1 MRMSLCTTAF
11 VIVCAAAGP
20 LLAQMPAPP
29 TPGPEH
35 AVFKAEEG
43 TWDASIEVTAP
54 GAPSM
59 PPAKGTQIDVVGCG
73 GLCLTTE
80 VKAELMPGMPFEGRG
95 LTTYDPAK
103 KKYVGSWSDSMAPG
117 MSLSEGTYDAAS
129 HTSTS
134 WMESPDMTGNITKT
148 KSTVEQVDADHK
160 VMTMFMVGPDGKET
174 PTMKISYTRKK

>member
-1 MRMSLCTTAF
+1 
-11 VIVCAAAGP
+11 
-20 LLAQMPAPP
+20 
-29 TPGPEH
+29 
-35 AVFKAEEG
+35 
-43 TWDASIEVTAP
+43 
-54 GAPSM
+54 
-59 PPAKGTQIDVVGCG
+59 
-73 GLCLTTE
+73 
-80 VKAELMPGMPFEGRG
+80 
-95 LTTYDPAK
+95 
-103 KKYVGSWSDSMAPG
+103 MAPG

>member
-1 MRMSLCTTAF
+1 MRIACCTAALAL
-11 VIVCAAAGP
+11 VCAVSGPAA
-20 LLAQMPAPP
+20 AQMPSLP

-43 TWDASIEVTAP
+43 TWDASIEMTAP
-54 GAPSM
+54 GAPAM
-59 PPAKGTQIDVVGCG
+59 PPAKGVQVDTVGCG
-73 GLCLTTE
+73 GMCLTTE

-117 MSLSEGTYDAAS
+117 LSLSEGTYDAAA
-129 HTSTS
+129 HKSTS
-134 WMESPDMTGNITKT
+134 WMEGPDMTGKMTKT
-148 KSTVEQVDADHK
+148 KSVTEQVDADHK
-160 VMTMFMVGPDGKET
+160 VMTMFTVGADGKEL

>member
-1 MRMSLCTTAF
+1 MRIACCT
-11 VIVCAAAGP
+11 AALALVFAASVP
-20 LLAQMPAPP
+20 AAAQMPAPP

-43 TWDASIEVTAP
+43 TWDASIEMTAP
-54 GAPSM
+54 GAPAM
-59 PPAKGTQIDVVGCG
+59 PPAKGVQVDTVGCG

-103 KKYVGSWSDSMAPG
+103 KKYIGSWTDSMAPG
-117 MSLSEGTYDAAS
+117 LSLSEGTYDAAT
-129 HTSTS
+129 HKSTS
-134 WMESPDMTGNITKT
+134 WMESPDMTGKMTKT
-148 KSTVEQVDADHK
+148 KSVTEQVDADHK
-160 VMTMFMVGPDGKET
+160 VMTMFTVGDDGKEM